1 MRTIKKLLI
10 GLAVLAFSVG
20 DARAQFVAKVV
31 TKDGEHMEINL
42 DRINEHVSHGFNDNL
57 SSTRRFNNWDLTGVV
72 RRPPGDKRWPGY
84 KHIHLPAYLRMVEE
98 LDLTDNNLTSFI
110 VPPGMVQ
117 LRTIKLAGNT
127 QLTNLVLQQ
136 DTGVRL
142 EQYWLENIERRPDGW
157 RPPPASINVET
168 RGGGGAWITI
178 ELGKFGSD
186 RRLIKET
193 SVPLKRLSAPE
204 WMKRRMQYHGVTYET
219 LFDIEHDW
227 RPSGVELIRWDNRV
241 IACWGPGTLQKS
253 NGFPLEWFDVFC
265 FERTYGE
272 DAGEH
277 RWELASERYAIHGE
291 WSPSVIL
298 FRVRKTTGS
307 WQDIKY
313 TTWPSG
319 EEKIRREWRRDCYRR
334 PFVAPIPEVLIT
346 QP

>member
-1 MRTIKKLLI
+1 MRTGKKLLI
-10 GLAVLAFSVG
+10 GLAVLAASVTG
-20 DARAQFVAKVV
+20 MQAEFTARVI
-31 TKDGEHMEINL
+31 TKAGEHEEITL
-42 DRINEHVSHGFNDNL
+42 HRINEGVSHNFNDRIYTT
-57 SSTRRFNNWDLTGVV
+57 SLTKLDMFGG
-72 RRPPGDKRWPGY
+72 RRPPSGEKWPGY

-98 LDLTDNNLTSFI
+98 LDLTDNNLTNFI

-168 RGGGGAWITI
+168 RGGGALITI

-204 WMKRRMQYHGVTYET
+204 WMKRRIQYHGVTYET

-253 NGFPLEWFDVFC
+253 NGFPLEWYDVFC
-265 FERTYGE
+265 VGSSFYGRE
-272 DAGEH
+272 PGEH
-277 RWELASERYAIHGE
+277 RWKLANERHALHGE
-291 WSPSVIL
+291 WSPEVVL
-298 FRVRKTTGS
+298 FRVRRPTGS
-307 WQDIKY
+307 WQDIKSWE
-313 TTWPSG
+313 WPSG
-319 EEKIRREWRRDCYRR
+319 EERIRREWVLDCYRR
-334 PFVAPIPEVLIT
+334 PHVAPIPEVLIT
-346 QP
+346 LP